1 MPLETPPK
9 SLAPALTAQRRWSS
23 VASSPQSTP
32 WGSGTRSSPAHSLPR
47 DRSFCGGLP
56 ANLEND
62 HGFFFYVKYIFYA
75 RLIFCICFNITFV
88 EV

>member
-9 SLAPALTAQRRWSS
+9 SLAPEPTARRRWSS
-23 VASSPQSTP
+23 VAPSPPSTP
-32 WGSGTRSSPAHSLPR
+32 WGSGTQSSLAHSLQR
-47 DRSFCGGLP
+47 DRSTLP

-62 HGFFFYVKYIFYA
+62 HGFLFFNVKYILCL
-75 RLIFCICFNITFV
+75 RLKLCRCFNIIVV